1 MSATDTD
8 NYTFVT
14 LVSDYLGPNTQPSY
28 AFTNVLP
35 ETLLL
40 KGNPLQVALFNFT
53 YKWASNTQIDNTQIT
68 VNSDIALGNEIVG
81 GSFTNAIRV
90 VALDPP
96 NPNPATSSVY
106 QSWNAPNLQWVDCT
120 GGSIS
125 SISIEFG
132 TFELTNPGNINS
144 PTVSPNF
151 TDRTTVTLAFRGL

>member
-14 LVSDYLGPNTQPSY
+14 LVSDYLGPNTQPAN

-53 YKWASNTQIDNTQIT
+53 YKWATNKQIDNTQIT
-68 VNSDIALGNEIVG
+68 VNADIALGNEIVG

-90 VALDPP
+90 VALEPP
-96 NPNPATSSVY
+96 NPNPNPNTVY
-106 QSWNAPNLQWVDCT
+106 QAWNAPNLQWIDCT

-132 TFELTNPGNINS
+132 TFELAKPDFI
-144 PTVSPNF
+144 
-151 TDRTTVTLAFRGL
+151 DRTTVTLAFRGL